1 MLDLSLYPPLLNTT
15 MQTNLLANVSIQQLK
30 EAVTIREKMD
40 GLEKELNRI
49 VGGQSPTARNAAP
62 RRKRRLSA
70 AGRAKLSAMMK
81 ARWVNRR
88 KGKSLRVAKGARPAA
103 ARMKSPSQR
112 GQLKEQIIGSLKA
125 AGKSGVTVKDLA
137 ADLGRSYGNI
147 SVWFHSTAKGVKE
160 IRKVAPG
167 RFAWAS

>member
-88 KGKSLRVAKGARPAA
+88 KGKSLRVAKEPGPRP
-103 ARMKSPSQR
+103 P
-112 GQLKEQIIGSLKA
+112 
-125 AGKSGVTVKDLA
+125 
-137 ADLGRSYGNI
+137 
-147 SVWFHSTAKGVKE
+147 
-160 IRKVAPG
+160 
-167 RFAWAS
+167 

>member
-1 MLDLSLYPPLLNTT
+1 

-30 EAVTIREKMD
+30 QAVTIREQID

-49 VGGQSPTARNAAP
+49 VGGQSPTTRNAAP

-88 KGKSLRVAKGARPAA
+88 KGKSLRVAKAARPAA
-103 ARMKSPSQR
+103 ARMKSPTQR
-112 GQLKEQIIGSLKA
+112 GQLKEQIIGSLKS

-137 ADLGRSYGNI
+137 ADLGRSDGNQESRAGPVCLGI
-147 SVWFHSTAKGVKE
+147 LRGCGTQPHTIGSA
-160 IRKVAPG
+160 ANG
-167 RFAWAS
+167 RCRR

>member
-1 MLDLSLYPPLLNTT
+1 
-15 MQTNLLANVSIQQLK
+15 
-30 EAVTIREKMD
+30 
-40 GLEKELNRI
+40 
-49 VGGQSPTARNAAP
+49 
-62 RRKRRLSA
+62 
-70 AGRAKLSAMMK
+70 
-81 ARWVNRR
+81 
-88 KGKSLRVAKGARPAA
+88 
-103 ARMKSPSQR
+103 MKSPSQR